1 MEVDRDRC
9 AEAGMNDTIAKP
21 VRVSMLAKALE
32 RWVAV
37 AGRSS
42 RHSVSTLP
50 PASALDLEM
59 LRRLVSLDGEDDD
72 FIRDVMGSYLKQLEE
87 SLDAMRDALR
97 EDDLESVR
105 LTAHSLK
112 GASKQ
117 LGAMRMGDLLGA
129 IERAIDTDA
138 AAAILEQMEQ
148 EAPRVHQ
155 AVQSL
160 MRRSRR
166 AS

>member
-1 MEVDRDRC
+1 
-9 AEAGMNDTIAKP
+9 
-21 VRVSMLAKALE
+21 
-32 RWVAV
+32 
-37 AGRSS
+37 
-42 RHSVSTLP
+42 
-50 PASALDLEM
+50 
-59 LRRLVSLDGEDDD
+59 
-72 FIRDVMGSYLKQLEE
+72 
-87 SLDAMRDALR
+87 MRDALR

-129 IERAIDTDA
+129 IERASDTDA

>member
-1 MEVDRDRC
+1 MV
-9 AEAGMNDTIAKP
+9 
-21 VRVSMLAKALE
+21 
-32 RWVAV
+32 
-37 AGRSS
+37 
-42 RHSVSTLP
+42 
-50 PASALDLEM
+50 
-59 LRRLVSLDGEDDD
+59 RRLVSLDGEDDG
-72 FIRDVMGSYLKQLEE
+72 FIRDLMGSYVKQLKE
-87 SLDAMRDALR
+87 SLGAVRDALKT
-97 EDDLESVR
+97 DDMETVH

-129 IERAIDTDA
+129 IEKVSDTDA

-148 EAPRVHQ
+148 EAPRVEE

-160 MRRSRR
+160 IRHSRR